1 MNDERMTLVKEFE
14 EKILSIVSE
23 NLEVV
28 TSLDFEIVVQDIAPF
43 SEEHHAEFLQDYVV
57 ANIEFATP
65 EFDYWLFLIPTNL
78 AALMASSMGGEEPDA
93 EFQEEKHLE
102 PLGELMNQIL
112 SPYLSELSSLK
123 GEAVETIDTKL
134 FLADEQLEVGG
145 NPIVTQIK
153 TTINSE
159 QEFSFYKM
167 VPANFPENLG
177 HLVNDEEEEEEEVDI
192 DVSQSA
198 GSEQEESEQ
207 EDTTAEKVDVDEA
220 RFQSFESREEK
231 RANGANLNML
241 MDLEMPITIELGR
254 TKLSVQEVLS
264 IGQGSIIE
272 LDKLSGDPVD
282 VFINDRKFARGEVVV
297 VEENFGVRI
306 TEILSPTEKLRS
318 LQ

>member
-1 MNDERMTLVKEFE
+1 MNDERMTLVQEFE

-28 TSLDFEIVVQDIAPF
+28 TSMDFEIVVQEIATF
-43 SEEHHAEFLQDYVV
+43 SEEHQTEFLQDYVV
-57 ANIEFATP
+57 ANVEFAKP
-65 EFDYWLFLIPTNL
+65 EFDYWLFLIPKNL
-78 AALMASSMGGEEPDA
+78 AAMLASSMGGEEPEA
-93 EFQEEKHLE
+93 EFQAEKHFE

-134 FLADEQLEVGG
+134 SLVDDQLEVGE

-153 TTINSE
+153 TTINSD
-159 QEFSFYKM
+159 QEFSFYKI

-177 HLVNDEEEEEEEVDI
+177 KFADEEEREEDIDESPSVESPEEEIPE
-192 DVSQSA
+192 
-198 GSEQEESEQ
+198 
-207 EDTTAEKVDVDEA
+207 EKVDVDEA
-220 RFQSFESREEK
+220 RFQSFENREEK

-254 TKLSVQEVLS
+254 TRLSVREVLN

-297 VEENFGVRI
+297 VDENFGVRI